1 MARDEQLYT
10 GMSNAVVRNVRRE
23 SLEKKLEAKVQL
35 KPYQEVVFAEIEKI
49 KTSLLQAHRTIV
61 FADKTDETVR
71 FDLEVLRARLA
82 DLSTLQNKL
91 NMILKAEK

>member
-23 SLEKKLEAKVQL
+23 SLEQKLQQKVQL
-35 KPYQEVVFAEIEKI
+35 KPYQEVVFAEIDKI
-49 KTSLLQAHRTIV
+49 KESALKAHRTIV
-61 FADKTDETVR
+61 FADKTEEAVR

-91 NMILKAEK
+91 NIILKAEK